1 MSEKLKIRAVPN
13 APKSHC
19 AGAYGD
25 GVKIKIA
32 APAMDGKANAELIK
46 YLAKT
51 LGICRESLLGIK
63 LWKYPGLRELRPYC
77 WLFPKNKIAALPAAG
92 RFTVRI

>member
-1 MSEKLKIRAVPN
+1 MSERLKIRAVPN

-51 LGICRESLLGIK
+51 LGISKSG
-63 LWKYPGLRELRPYC
+63 
-77 WLFPKNKIAALPAAG
+77 
-92 RFTVRI
+92 VRILSGESYRDKIVEVSGIEGAKALLLAISEK

>member
-19 AGAYGD
+19 AGVYGD

-51 LGICRESLLGIK
+51 LGISKSG
-63 LWKYPGLRELRPYC
+63 
-77 WLFPKNKIAALPAAG
+77 
-92 RFTVRI
+92 VRILSGESSRDKIVEVSGIEGAKALLLAISEK

>member
-51 LGICRESLLGIK
+51 LGISKSG
-63 LWKYPGLRELRPYC
+63 
-77 WLFPKNKIAALPAAG
+77 
-92 RFTVRI
+92 VRILSGESSRDKIVEVSGTEGAKALLLAISEK

>member
-51 LGICRESLLGIK
+51 LGISKSGVKILSGESSRDKIVEVSGIEGAKTLLLTISEK
-63 LWKYPGLRELRPYC
+63 
-77 WLFPKNKIAALPAAG
+77 
-92 RFTVRI
+92 

>member
-1 MSEKLKIRAVPN
+1 MTEKLKIRAVPN

-51 LGICRESLLGIK
+51 LGISKSG
-63 LWKYPGLRELRPYC
+63 
-77 WLFPKNKIAALPAAG
+77 
-92 RFTVRI
+92 VRILSGESSRDKIVEVSGIEGAKALLLAISEK

>member
-51 LGICRESLLGIK
+51 LGISKSG
-63 LWKYPGLRELRPYC
+63 
-77 WLFPKNKIAALPAAG
+77 
-92 RFTVRI
+92 VRILSGESSRDKIVEVSGIEGAKVLLLAISEK

>member
-32 APAMDGKANAELIK
+32 APAMDGKANAEWIK

-51 LGICRESLLGIK
+51 LGISKSG
-63 LWKYPGLRELRPYC
+63 
-77 WLFPKNKIAALPAAG
+77 
-92 RFTVRI
+92 VRILSGESSRDKIVEVSGIEGAKALLLAISEK

>member
-51 LGICRESLLGIK
+51 LGISKSG
-63 LWKYPGLRELRPYC
+63 
-77 WLFPKNKIAALPAAG
+77 
-92 RFTVRI
+92 VRILSGESSRDKIVEVYGIEGAKALLLAISEK

>member
-46 YLAKT
+46 YLAKAKV
-51 LGICRESLLGIK
+51 S
-63 LWKYPGLRELRPYC
+63 
-77 WLFPKNKIAALPAAG
+77 A
-92 RFTVRI
+92 

>member
-51 LGICRESLLGIK
+51 LGISKSG
-63 LWKYPGLRELRPYC
+63 
-77 WLFPKNKIAALPAAG
+77 
-92 RFTVRI
+92 VRIWSGESSRDKIVEVSGIEGAKALLLAISEK